1 MRKQILIFAMILLGT
16 TVFAQDDQDTTYWNF
31 KGSTSV
37 TFNQVSFTNWAA
49 GGESSYS
56 LNGLLFYNA
65 NYKKEKTS
73 WENSLETGYG
83 IVKIEGEDVKKAD
96 DRIEIS
102 SKYGYKTRNH
112 WHYSGLLSFKT
123 QFAEGYEYPENNE
136 GKRQLIS
143 DFMSPAY
150 VLLSVGMD
158 YKPNDN
164 FSLLISPITGKTTI
178 VTDDSLSEAGAFGLD
193 PGKTIFNEYG
203 GFIKTAYKTNVVK
216 NVSFNTKI
224 ELFSAYNKPQNID
237 INWEALINMKINDYL
252 SANIQTRLIYDDDI
266 MIADKDGSI
275 GPRTQFK
282 EVFGLGFS
290 YNL

>member
-203 GFIKTAYKTNVVK
+203 GFIKTAYNTNVVK